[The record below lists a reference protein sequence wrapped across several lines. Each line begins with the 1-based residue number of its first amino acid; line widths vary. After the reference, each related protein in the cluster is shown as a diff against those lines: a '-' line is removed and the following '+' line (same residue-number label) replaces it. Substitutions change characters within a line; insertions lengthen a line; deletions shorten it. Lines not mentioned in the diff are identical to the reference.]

1 MPTEPDTAGGPV
13 QRGLQT
19 QTPAQQQ
26 AGRIVPW
33 FISLGLHGLLV
44 MVAFVVTWSVINTD
58 REEPITVVADFDQM
72 YLEPVTEYVATVP
85 EQAESTESPTDISEM
100 IDRTL
105 DELALDQ
112 VDMIAPAAS
121 RPPDLGTAAP
131 ARSSTASFAGL
142 KATNARRIVYVVDA
156 SGSMIGAFR
165 TIVDEMGRSLDRMV
179 PRQSFGIIF
188 FQQNKAL
195 TVPPR
200 GRLQPATEANRDR
213 ALAWIDREVVPRGRS
228 NPLEAIEAA
237 IRLEPDVI
245 FLLSNDI
252 TGSDE
257 YEIDQEELLRM
268 LETMNPLEP
277 GRTARRCQIQ
287 CIQFLDPDPLETL
300 KRIAEIHGG
309 PDGFKYIDREQLGL
323 RPTGRQ

>member
-1 MPTEPDTAGGPV
+1 
-13 QRGLQT
+13 
-19 QTPAQQQ
+19 
-26 AGRIVPW
+26 
-33 FISLGLHGLLV
+33 
-44 MVAFVVTWSVINTD
+44 
-58 REEPITVVADFDQM
+58 
-72 YLEPVTEYVATVP
+72 
-85 EQAESTESPTDISEM
+85 
-100 IDRTL
+100 
-105 DELALDQ
+105 
-112 VDMIAPAAS
+112 
-121 RPPDLGTAAP
+121 
-131 ARSSTASFAGL
+131 
-142 KATNARRIVYVVDA
+142 
-156 SGSMIGAFR
+156 
-165 TIVDEMGRSLDRMV
+165 MV